1 MMVNGGNIKK
11 GIYIMF
17 KGEPNL
23 VVGTEFVSP
32 GKGSAFMRT
41 KLKNIKTGNVVE
53 FTFKSVESV
62 EEADVSTIEMQYLY
76 QDGED
81 YIFMNPRTYDQI
93 TVSGKVMSDYT
104 AYLLPEQTMYI
115 VFFRDE
121 PIGVRFPNK
130 VTLKVVYSED
140 TVAGGR
146 INAPKKKVKLE
157 TGYEIDAP
165 LFIKEGDTIIVDT
178 STGLYVSRAN
188 E

>member
-1 MMVNGGNIKK
+1 MMLNGGNIKK
-11 GIYIMF
+11 GSYIMF

-23 VVGTEFVSP
+23 VTFTEFVSP

-53 FTFKSVESV
+53 FTFKSVEMV
-62 EEADVSTIEMQYLY
+62 EEADVATMEMQYLY
-76 QDGED
+76 QDGQD
-81 YIFMNPRTYDQI
+81 FVFMNPRSFEQV
-93 TVSGKVMSDYT
+93 TVPGTVMEEYVP
-104 AYLLPEQTMYI
+104 YLLPEQVMYI
-115 VFFRDE
+115 VFFKDE

-130 VTLKVVYSED
+130 VTLKVVYAED

-157 TGYEIDAP
+157 TGYEIDVP
-165 LFIKEGDTIIVDT
+165 LFVKAGESIIVDT
-178 STGLYVSRAN
+178 YSGLYVSRAN

>member
-1 MMVNGGNIKK
+1 MMVNGGNLKK

-23 VVGTEFVSP
+23 VTSTEFVSP
-32 GKGSAFMRT
+32 GKGSAFTRT

-53 FTFKSVESV
+53 FTFKSVEMV

-76 QDGED
+76 QDGQD
-81 YIFMNPRTYDQI
+81 FVFMNPRTFEQL
-93 TVSGKVMSDYT
+93 TVPGSVMKEYLP
-104 AYLLPEQTMYI
+104 YLLPEQTMYI
-115 VFFRDE
+115 VLFRDQ

-130 VTLKVVYSED
+130 VTLKVIYAED

-157 TGYEIDAP
+157 TGYEIDVP
-165 LFIKEGDTIIVDT
+165 LFVKAGESVIVDT
-178 STGLYVSRAN
+178 YSGLYVSRAN